1 MIREQNKSPIA
12 VVGRTLA
19 RDAMLLARVAAPEDA
34 AVARRIAEAL
44 KDPARVARLIGE
56 VDSVQIPA

>member
-1 MIREQNKSPIA
+1 MKREHSKSIA

-34 AVARRIAEAL
+34 DVARRIAAAL
-44 KDPARVARLIGE
+44 KDPARVARMIGE
-56 VDSVQIPA
+56 ADSVQIPA